1 MVMKTFLGMMI
12 GLLCWMP
19 CSAQFNWQ
27 KALSAGAKAV
37 QAATLSDAQIETY
50 VKEYID
56 WMDANNPVCEGD
68 DPYAVRLEKITKN
81 INGVDGINIK
91 AYRVTDV
98 NAFAC
103 ADGSVRVFAGLMDI
117 MTDEE
122 ILGVIGH
129 EIGHVAN
136 KDTKDAFRN
145 SLLTSALRDG
155 ISSTGG
161 TMAKLNGSQLGDL
174 GESLMNASYSQK
186 QERAADD
193 YGYNFLKEHGINP
206 WAMAL
211 AFEKLKALQEDSGVD
226 KTGKI
231 QQLFSTH
238 PDIEARAK
246 TMAEK
251 AQADGFERPA
261 ATTPDATE

>member
-1 MVMKTFLGMMI
+1 MKTILSMMI

-19 CSAQFNWQ
+19 CSAQFNWG
-27 KALSAGAKAV
+27 KALSAGAKAL
-37 QAATLSDAQIETY
+37 QAVTLSDAQIEAY
-50 VKEYID
+50 VKEYIE
-56 WMDANNPVCEGD
+56 WMDSNNPVCEGD
-68 DPYAVRLEKITKN
+68 DPYAVRLAKITQN
-81 INGVDGINIK
+81 IDGVDGINIK

-103 ADGSVRVFAGLMDI
+103 ADGSVRVFSGLMDI
-117 MTDEE
+117 MSDEE

-161 TMAKLNGSQLGDL
+161 TVAKLNGSQLGDL
-174 GESLMNASYSQK
+174 GESLMNAHYSQK
-186 QERAADD
+186 QEYAADE
-193 YGYNFLKEHGINP
+193 YGYNFLKEHDINP

-211 AFEKLKALQEDSGVD
+211 AFEKLKALQEDAGVNQ
-226 KTGKI
+226 TGKI

-238 PDIEARAK
+238 PDIDARAK
-246 TMAEK
+246 AMADK
-251 AQADGFERPA
+251 ATADGFERPVDTPSS
-261 ATTPDATE
+261 TTK